1 MKFRIYTA
9 MDPEYDKLY
18 LESNGD
24 DLVIDADDEQD
35 AITKAIN
42 FVYDTSR
49 YSTERTAYWLD
60 SNKLYCEQVEPTFSF
75 TL

>member
-18 LESNGD
+18 LESNGN

-49 YSTERTAYWLD
+49 YSTERTAYWL
-60 SNKLYCEQVEPTFSF
+60 SENKLYCEQVESSYSF

>member
-9 MDPEYDKLY
+9 MDPGYDKLY

-24 DLVIDADDEQD
+24 DLVIDAEDEQD

-49 YSTERTAYWLD
+49 YSTERTAYWLS
-60 SNKLYCEQVEPTFSF
+60 SNKLYCEQVEPSYSF